1 MVTRVWSR
9 VFIAVAKPVPSSP
22 IIRVGGDADVVE
34 VDLAGR
40 RLPLMPSFFSGA
52 PKETPSSDF
61 STTNAE
67 MPPRVFFSG
76 SVTAMTV

>member
-1 MVTRVWSR
+1 
-9 VFIAVAKPVPSSP
+9 
-22 IIRVGGDADVVE
+22 
-34 VDLAGR
+34 
-40 RLPLMPSFFSGA
+40 MPSFFSGA

-67 MPPRVFFSG
+67 MPLAGRFSG